1 MGMHIAV
8 IGAGI
13 IGSSIAWRLAQR
25 GCRVTLLDAGVM
37 GGEASWAGAGMLAPG
52 AEVAGSSPWSDL
64 ALASAAAYPRFVT
77 ELAGESG
84 LAIDYRRGGAVE
96 IAAGDEELAELHLR
110 VAAQAGIGIASRSIS
125 AAELQRLSPGA
136 VLPPGGIARWFPG
149 DAIVNPRDVVAALRL
164 ACLARGVTIRESS
177 PVSAVEWRSGQAV
190 ISTTAEQTL
199 VADGAVLAAGAWN
212 SDVRVAFPAP
222 TVFPVRGHLI
232 GYRLPPGVL
241 SPILRR
247 GHTYL
252 LQRSP
257 GFFLAGASSEEV
269 GFDRRID
276 PEIVQTLRANAERLF
291 APLRGLQSEP
301 WIGFRPATSSYQPEI
316 RPLDVEDMPI
326 WLACG
331 HFRNGILLAPETARL
346 VVAGIIGASE
356 ETD

>member
-25 GCRVTLLDAGVM
+25 GCRVTLLDARAM

-52 AEVAGSSPWSDL
+52 AEVSGSSAWSDL
-64 ALASAAAYPRFVT
+64 ALASAAAYPEFVA

-84 LAIDYRRGGAVE
+84 LAIDYRRGGAIE
-96 IAAGDEELAELHLR
+96 IAAGEEELAELHLR
-110 VAAQAGIGIASRSIS
+110 VAAQAGMGIASRSIG
-125 AAELQRLSPGA
+125 AAELERLAPGV
-136 VLPPGGIARWFPG
+136 VLPPGGVARWFPD
-149 DAIVNPRDVVAALRL
+149 DAIVNPRDIVSALRV
-164 ACLARGVTIRESS
+164 ACVARGVTIRESS
-177 PVSAVEWRSGQAV
+177 PVSAVEWRAGQAL
-190 ISTTAEQTL
+190 IETGDAQPL

-212 SDVRVAFPAP
+212 SEVRVAFPAP
-222 TVFPVRGHLI
+222 AIFPVRGHLI
-232 GYRLPPGVL
+232 GYQLPPGVL

-252 LQRSP
+252 LQRSA
-257 GFFLAGASSEEV
+257 GFLLAGASSEEV

-276 PEIVQTLRANAERLF
+276 PDIVQVLRAHAERLF
-291 APLRGLQSEP
+291 APLRGLQPEP

-316 RPLDVEDMPI
+316 RPLGQEDMRI

-346 VVAGIIGASE
+346 VAAGIIGAS
-356 ETD
+356 

>member
-25 GCRVTLLDAGVM
+25 GCRVTLLDARVM

-52 AEVAGSSPWSDL
+52 AEVAGSSAWSDL
-64 ALASAAAYPRFVT
+64 ALASAAAYPEFVAV
-77 ELAGESG
+77 LAAESG
-84 LAIDYRRGGAVE
+84 QAIDYRRGGAIE
-96 IAAGDEELAELHLR
+96 IAAGDEEIAGLHLR
-110 VAAQAGIGIASRSIS
+110 LAAQAGIGIASRSIG
-125 AAELQRLSPGA
+125 AAELERLAPGV
-136 VLPPGGIARWFPG
+136 VLPPGGVARWFPG
-149 DAIVNPRDVVAALRL
+149 DAIVNPRDIMGALRV
-164 ACLARGVTIRESS
+164 ACASRGVIVRESS

-190 ISTTAEQTL
+190 ISTAAAQPF

-212 SDVRVAFPAP
+212 SEVRVAFPAP

-232 GYRLPPGVL
+232 GYPLPPGVL

-276 PEIVQTLRANAERLF
+276 PEIVQALRVNAERLF
-291 APLRGLQSEP
+291 APLRGLEPDP
-301 WIGFRPATSSYQPEI
+301 WIGFRPATRSYQPEI
-316 RPLDVEDMPI
+316 RPLDHEDTCI

-346 VVAGIIGASE
+346 VVAGIIGASA